1 MVTFQISINGKPYCE
16 SDDITTVTMVAEE
29 IRRDACRISL
39 HAGGSE
45 TSLQWLA
52 ADLKAGDEIVIRVVE
67 FEEPEFTGPSGCSF
81 CGREI
86 HEVLRL
92 IQGRSAAI
100 CDACIRGF
108 SAAVKN
114 GTELPLGA
122 SLRDEPEW
130 VCGFCGNQPGNI
142 PGVVVR
148 NGAALCPECLRA
160 CSDVLQPVEPAEG
173 GE

>member
-16 SDDITTVTMVAEE
+16 SDDITAVTMVAEE
-29 IRRDACRISL
+29 IGREACRISL
-39 HAGGSE
+39 HAGSNE
-45 TSLQWLA
+45 ASLQWLA
-52 ADLKAGDEIVIRVVE
+52 ADLKAGDEIIIRVLEVQE
-67 FEEPEFTGPSGCSF
+67 LEFTGPPGCSF

-86 HEVLRL
+86 HDVSLL
-92 IQGRSAAI
+92 VQGPSASI
-100 CDACIRGF
+100 CDRCITGF

-114 GTELPLGA
+114 ATELPLGA

-130 VCGFCGNQPGNI
+130 VCGFCGTQPGNI

-160 CSDVLQPVEPAEG
+160 CFDILEPIEHAENTD
-173 GE
+173 

>member
-1 MVTFQISINGKPYCE
+1 MVTFQISINGKAYCE

-39 HAGGSE
+39 HAGGGEASV
-45 TSLQWLA
+45 QWLA

-67 FEEPEFTGPSGCSF
+67 VGELELTGPSGCSF
-81 CGREI
+81 CAREI
-86 HEVLRL
+86 HDVSTLL
-92 IQGRSAAI
+92 QGRSAAI
-100 CDACIRGF
+100 CDLCIVSF
-108 SAAVKN
+108 SRAVKN

-130 VCGFCGNQPGNI
+130 VCGFCGNQPGKI

-160 CSDVLQPVEPAEG
+160 CSDILQPTDA
-173 GE
+173 